1 MHDHRKFAA
10 SATLALLVP
19 ARLAIR
25 IAQLFNAEQPLT
37 GFVNM
42 V

>member
-1 MHDHRKFAA
+1 
-10 SATLALLVP
+10 LALFIP

-37 GFVNM
+37 GLVSM
-42 V
+42 M